1 MAKHQ
6 IIYTSC
12 MRGIDGVNDGQ
23 QIFSYDATFADSKS
37 DDVKSLFTYQV
48 PSLLPGVIM
57 TEELALTMPAAF
69 SYRLLKNSRSSI
81 TLNTYLGRDYMGS
94 AGRFGN
100 HLSHSV
106 ICDFHEMTVYPCEI
120 YGSSTLRGSMEF
132 SEVNNPEPPK
142 HLPEAQ
148 IEKGYKVDPDSISEF
163 LGIGDNLEYYKKMLC
178 AMLKF
183 QEEKKRV
190 VICDET
196 ENIVMWIA
204 ALEYA
209 LPLDIAKKVDFTTYE
224 FDPELSPAQICGV
237 ITEGSRYNA
246 GAYVSSGRHYV
257 FDFINSSFNE
267 IEADNSFVEFL
278 DTAFSFSYDSLVEFK
293 DFVMNSTTYR
303 EANEEY
309 YAAYDLYNFLSNG
322 IFEIS
327 MEQFNKIIDFTNK
340 YTTEAIKR
348 ELIRKIVEES
358 EAINALENNYALKVL
373 GFLMNS
379 MEKVA
384 SSQQDAIKQLIVDR
398 LIISLSN
405 PSSSENEFL
414 QLYKDIDCLAKTIG
428 LSIPAELLKDNN
440 RASLVNDM
448 YQGSAMWKLHFIIGL
463 ISAYVKETR
472 LPIDQLHTKRPIG
485 YLYFE
490 IIKAVYA
497 TGRQKGFEIVEKI
510 IDNFKDNGKYLVN
523 MFWNMQEIFDVLSL
537 EEMDREHLWNYFTKT
552 VLGLEGAAINSINV
566 AFAEYER
573 FEEMFYLYKARVE
586 AEKDFHVKR
595 EIFKDTFENWF
606 NKSRTYKMEFSERVL
621 QVYESAYKENT
632 NSMSSEMCFKYA
644 KEILHIAMQMNTK
657 AEYIDWLILAITDF
671 IPLERPSGENEKIL
685 TEMRTYQFSTRGK
698 KVAGRLL
705 LFCIGMDLDKLI
717 SGIDVSKVAEDILLY
732 ADVEGANTAA
742 LSEKSADNYLEWV
755 LTNPLK
761 YSLSTDAYTK
771 LFQLFKMSKRSERM
785 FMEQCCKASY
795 QKSKDAK
802 AYEAFSEFLVF
813 MFTYGNSDDIENT
826 GKYLC
831 KLSKKGLEELDVEM
845 KELFKRDRKSTH
857 KWDEIR
863 EIAESTNPLLNN
875 LSGLFKRKK
884 D

>member
-23 QIFSYDATFADSKS
+23 QIFSYDATFSDNKS
-37 DDVKSLFTYQV
+37 DEVKSLFTYQV
-48 PSLLPGVIM
+48 PSLQPGVIM
-57 TEELALTMPAAF
+57 TEELALAMPAAF
-69 SYRLLKNSRSSI
+69 SYRLLKNLSSTI

-94 AGRFGN
+94 SGRFGN

-120 YGSSTLRGSMEF
+120 YGSSTLRSSMEF

-142 HLPEAQ
+142 HLQEPQ
-148 IEKGYKVDPDSISEF
+148 IEKGYRIDSDSVSEF
-163 LGIGDNLEYYKKMLC
+163 LSLGDNLDYYKKMLC

-183 QEEKKRV
+183 QKEKKRV

-196 ENIVMWIA
+196 DNIVMWIA

-209 LPLDIAKKVDFTTYE
+209 LPLDIAKKVNFTTYE
-224 FDPELSPAQICGV
+224 YDPELSLAQICGV
-237 ITEGSRYNA
+237 IAEGSRYNV
-246 GAYVSSGRHYV
+246 GTYVTSNRHYV
-257 FDFINSSFNE
+257 FDFINSRFNE
-267 IEADNSFVEFL
+267 IEADNSFMEFL
-278 DTAFSFSYDSLVEFK
+278 DTAFSFSYDSLVEFR
-293 DFVMNSTTYR
+293 DFVMNNTTYR
-303 EANEEY
+303 EVDEEY
-309 YAAYDLYNFLSNG
+309 CAAYDLYNLLSDG
-322 IFEIS
+322 INEIS
-327 MEQFNKIIDFTNK
+327 MEQFDKIIDFADK
-340 YTTEAIKR
+340 YATESIKR
-348 ELIRKIVEES
+348 DLVRKLVEES
-358 EAINALENNYALKVL
+358 QAINSLESNYALKVL

-379 MEKVA
+379 MDKVA
-384 SSQQDAIKQLIVDR
+384 SIQQDTIKQLIVDR
-398 LIISLSN
+398 LIVNISN
-405 PSSSENEFL
+405 PSISENEFL

-428 LSIPAELLKDNN
+428 LSIPAELMKDSN
-440 RASLVNDM
+440 RTLLVNDM
-448 YQGSAMWKLHFIIGL
+448 YQGSAMWKLQFIIGL
-463 ISAYVKETR
+463 ISDYVKDIR
-472 LPIDQLHTKRPIG
+472 LPINELDANRPIG
-485 YLYFE
+485 NLYFG

-510 IDNFKDNGKYLVN
+510 IDNFKDNGRYLVS

-537 EEMDREHLWNYFTKT
+537 AKIDREHLWNYFIET
-552 VLGLEGAAINSINV
+552 VLGLDGAAINSINV
-566 AFAEYER
+566 AFVEFER
-573 FEEMFYLYKARVE
+573 FEEMFFLYKARVE
-586 AEKDFHVKR
+586 AEKDFHVIR

-606 NKSRTYKMEFSERVL
+606 NKSRTYKLEFSERVL
-621 QVYESAYKENT
+621 HVYEVAYKENAK
-632 NSMSSEMCFKYA
+632 SMSSAESFKYA
-644 KEILHIAMQMNTK
+644 KEILHIAMQMNAK

-671 IPLERPSGENEKIL
+671 IPLERPSGENEKII
-685 TEMRTYQFSTRGK
+685 TEMRKYQIATRAK
-698 KVAGRLL
+698 KVSGRLL
-705 LFCIGMDLDKLI
+705 LFCIGMDLDKI
-717 SGIDVSKVAEDILLY
+717 IGGIAVSKVAEDISIY
-732 ADVEGANTAA
+732 ADGEGANTAA
-742 LSEKSADNYLEWV
+742 LSEKSADNYFEWV
-755 LTNPLK
+755 LTNPLR
-761 YSLSTDAYTK
+761 YSLSTEDYSR
-771 LFQLFKMSKRSERM
+771 LFRIFKMSKRSERT

-831 KLSKKGLEELDVEM
+831 KLNKKGLEELDAEM

>member
-23 QIFSYDATFADSKS
+23 QIFSYDTTFTDGKS

-48 PSLLPGVIM
+48 PSLQPGVIM
-57 TEELALTMPAAF
+57 TEELALTMPSAF
-69 SYRLLKNSRSSI
+69 SYRLLKNSSSSI

-120 YGSSTLRGSMEF
+120 YGSSTLRSSMEF
-132 SEVNNPEPPK
+132 SEVNNPESPK

-148 IEKGYKVDPDSISEF
+148 LEKGYRIDPDSISEF
-163 LGIGDNLEYYKKMLC
+163 LSIGDNLEYYKKMIC
-178 AMLKF
+178 AVLKF

-196 ENIVMWIA
+196 DNIIMWIA

-209 LPLDIAKKVDFTTYE
+209 LPLDIAKKVNFTTYE

-237 ITEGSRYNA
+237 ITEGSRYNV

-278 DTAFSFSYDSLVEFK
+278 DTAFSFSYDSLVEFR
-293 DFVMNSTTYR
+293 DFVMSSTTYR
-303 EANEEY
+303 EVNEDY

-327 MEQFNKIIDFTNK
+327 MEHFKKIIAFVNK
-340 YTTEAIKR
+340 YTTDAIKR
-348 ELIRKIVEES
+348 DLIRKLVEES
-358 EAINALENNYALKVL
+358 EAINALENTYAIKVL
-373 GFLMNS
+373 GFMLNS
-379 MEKVA
+379 MEKVD
-384 SSQQDAIKQLIVDR
+384 SSQQDKIKQLIVDR

-405 PSSSENEFL
+405 SSISEDEFL
-414 QLYKDIDCLAKTIG
+414 QLYNEIDRLARTIR
-428 LSIPAELLKDNN
+428 LSIPEELMKDNN

-448 YQGSAMWKLHFIIGL
+448 FQSVVMWRICFIVRL
-463 ISAYVKETR
+463 ISDFVKETR
-472 LPIDQLHTKRPIG
+472 LPIGELHINRPIG
-485 YLYFE
+485 NLYFA
-490 IIKAVYA
+490 IIKAVYG

-523 MFWNMQEIFDVLSL
+523 MLWNMEEIFEDLAL
-537 EEMDREHLWNYFTKT
+537 EEIDREHLWNYFTKT
-552 VLGLEGAAINSINV
+552 VLSLDGAAINSINA
-566 AFAEYER
+566 AFMEYER
-573 FEEMFYLYKARVE
+573 FEEMFFLYKARVE
-586 AEKDFHVKR
+586 AEKEFCAIR

-606 NKSRTYKMEFSERVL
+606 RKSKTYEMEFSERVL
-621 QVYESAYKENT
+621 QVYESAYDKNIDSLSDAE
-632 NSMSSEMCFKYA
+632 CFKYA
-644 KEILHIAMQMNTK
+644 REILHLAMQMKIEAKYVDSLMQAIT
-657 AEYIDWLILAITDF
+657 EYI
-671 IPLERPSGENEKIL
+671 PLDRPSRENEKIL
-685 TEMRTYQFSTRGK
+685 TEMRTYQLNTREK

-705 LFCIGMDLDKLI
+705 LFCVGMDLDKIL
-717 SGIDVSKVAEDILLY
+717 SEKDVSKVADIILLY
-732 ADVEGANTAA
+732 ADKEGANTASI
-742 LSEKSADNYLEWV
+742 SEKSADNYFEWV
-755 LTNPLK
+755 LSNPLK
-761 YSLSTDAYTK
+761 YSSSADDYMK
-771 LFQLFKMSKRSERM
+771 LFQLFKMSMRSERM
-785 FMEQCCKASY
+785 FMERCCKASY
-795 QKSKDAK
+795 QRSKDVK

-831 KLSKKGLEELDVEM
+831 KLSKKGLEELNEQM
-845 KELFKRDRKSTH
+845 RELFRRDRKSTH

-863 EIAESTNPLLNN
+863 EVAESTNPLLNN